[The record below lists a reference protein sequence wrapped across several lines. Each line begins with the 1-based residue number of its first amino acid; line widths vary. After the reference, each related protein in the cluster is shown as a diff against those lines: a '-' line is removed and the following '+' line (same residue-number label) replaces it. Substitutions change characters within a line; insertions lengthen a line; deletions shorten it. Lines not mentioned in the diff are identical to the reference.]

1 MTHLVFNDQMKFLYY
16 NIKSEIYGKSYQMLA
31 MLLHLMPFI
40 VVTRSKFWIAFNGFP
55 MTCLI
60 RAVKKWPQI
69 DYLIKIE
76 WAIVNGTFN

>member
-40 VVTRSKFWIAFNGFP
+40 VVTRSKF
-55 MTCLI
+55 
-60 RAVKKWPQI
+60 
-69 DYLIKIE
+69 
-76 WAIVNGTFN
+76 